1 MNDPLKRSALF
12 SRLTNLADRLQSDPT
27 YMAWVLQAYSRTE
40 GLSPERLLDR
50 LGIDPDML
58 TRLAICKRPVADS
71 PQFAAQVVQIA
82 NYTAID
88 AGLLANVIRQVDALA
103 LLVKMRTAQEAPT
116 GNPASS
122 LSLSGLMAAARDRAE
137 ENKEEPTAP
146 EGENT
151 TEEDQ

>member
-12 SRLTNLADRLQSDPT
+12 SRLANLADRLQSDPT
-27 YMAWVLQAYSRTE
+27 YMAWVLRAYSRAE

-50 LGIDPDML
+50 LGIGADML

-82 NYTAID
+82 NYTTLD

-103 LLVKMRTAQEAPT
+103 LLAHMRTAQAAPA
-116 GNPASS
+116 GHPASS
-122 LSLSGLMAAARDRAE
+122 PILSGLMAAARDRVE
-137 ENKEEPTAP
+137 EDKEESTAP
-146 EGENT
+146 KGENT
-151 TEEDQ
+151 PEEDQ